1 MAIVI
6 REDNGIKKVGK
17 TFADGSFI
25 EIKAV
30 LDSNGDV
37 DETLSETKL
46 DKAWVIFE
54 RRPMISASGIGI
66 FMLKGPKIIFD
77 CVVGYIVSSWEENHA
92 YLI

>member
-46 DKAWVIFE
+46 DNT
-54 RRPMISASGIGI
+54 
-66 FMLKGPKIIFD
+66 KIENNKTETEKQVTVD
-77 CVVGYIVSSWEENHA
+77 VALDTSETEE
-92 YLI
+92 I